1 MTSTLSPEHQVRSLL
16 EEGVAQRVF
25 PAAQAAA
32 FHGGRLAFSTAAGSN
47 AAGLV
52 SDSTLFDLGSLT
64 KIACTTTAFLSLWA
78 EGKLDPETP
87 LSRFFPRSPAGQAG
101 VTLADLLYHR
111 SGLPSFVPYFAKVM
125 PAVPALFDPR
135 CPAAVRMDV
144 RTTVVDAA
152 SQQPLRRD
160 PRTAAVYSDVGFI
173 LLGEVL
179 SDAASDTLES
189 VHEERVASRLE
200 VDLHFRRLSQ
210 HTGDPPANV
219 AATGTIRPREHAP
232 GQEGLWPPF
241 PAPKASRAGEVDDD
255 NAWVMDGV
263 AGHAG
268 LFGTALEVARF
279 GQRVIDE
286 ANGAGRIAPPEL
298 WARAFQV
305 DATVPGSTRALGF
318 DTPSPAGS
326 SAGQYLGKPGPA
338 VGHLG
343 FSGVSLWIDLSRGLS
358 VALCTNRTY
367 FGRAD
372 GRIKDFRPRFHDL
385 VVSALGG

>member
-1 MTSTLSPEHQVRSLL
+1 MTPTPSPEPRIRALL
-16 EEGVAQRVF
+16 EEGVTQRVF

-32 FHGGRLAFSTAAGSN
+32 FHAGQLAFSTAAGTTPTGPVN
-47 AAGLV
+47 ER
-52 SDSTLFDLGSLT
+52 TLFDLGSLT
-64 KIACTTTAFLSLWA
+64 KIACTATAFVSLWS
-78 EGKLDPETP
+78 EGKLTPDTP

-111 SGLPSFVPYFAKVM
+111 SGLPAFVPYFAKVM

-135 CPAAVRMDV
+135 CPASVRMDV
-144 RTTVVDAA
+144 RTTIVDAA

-160 PRTAAVYSDVGFI
+160 PRTAAVYSDVGFL
-173 LLGEVL
+173 LLGEIL
-179 SDAASDTLES
+179 SDAASDTLELL
-189 VHEERVASRLE
+189 HEQRVTDRLD
-200 VDLHFRRLSQ
+200 VDLHFRRLSA
-210 HTGDPPANV
+210 HIGDPPPNV
-219 AATGTIRPREHAP
+219 APTGSLRPREHAP

-241 PAPKASRAGEVDDD
+241 PAPKASRTGEVDDD

-268 LFGTALEVARF
+268 LFGSAQELARF
-279 GQRVIDE
+279 GQRLLDE
-286 ANGAGRIAPPEL
+286 AQGAGRIAPAEL
-298 WARAFQV
+298 WAQAFKI
-305 DATVPGSTRALGF
+305 DATVPGSTRALGY

-326 SAGQYLGKPGPA
+326 SAGLHLGKPGPA
-338 VGHLG
+338 IGHLG
-343 FSGVSLWIDLSRGLS
+343 FSGVSLWVDLPRRLS

-385 VVSALGG
+385 VVSALGA

>member
-1 MTSTLSPEHQVRSLL
+1 MSADQQLRALL

-32 FHGGRLAFSTAAGSN
+32 FRDGQLAFSTAAG
-47 AAGLV
+47 AAN
-52 SDSTLFDLGSLT
+52 DSTLFDLGSLT
-64 KIACTTTAFLSLWA
+64 KICCTTAAFISLWH
-78 EGKLDPETP
+78 EGKLAPDTP
-87 LSRFFPRSPAGQAG
+87 LSRFFPRSPASQAG

-111 SGLPSFVPYFAKVM
+111 SGLPAFVPYFAKVM

-144 RTTVVDAA
+144 RTTIVDTA

-160 PRTAAVYSDVGFI
+160 PRTSAVYSDVGFI

-179 SDAASDTLES
+179 SDAASETLEDL
-189 VHEERVASRLE
+189 HEEHVASRLG
-200 VDLHFRRLSQ
+200 VDLHFRRLS
-210 HTGDPPANV
+210 HHGDDGEPTNIAPTGAL
-219 AATGTIRPREHAP
+219 RPREHAP

-241 PAPKASRAGEVDDD
+241 PAPKPSRAGEVDDD

-279 GQRVIDE
+279 GQRLLDE
-286 ANGAGRIAPPEL
+286 LQGANRLAPPEL
-298 WARAFQV
+298 WAQAFLI
-305 DATVPGSTRALGF
+305 DASVPGSTRALGF

-326 SAGQYLGKPGPA
+326 SAGQLLGKPGPA

-343 FSGVSLWIDLSRGLS
+343 FTGVSLWVDLPRRLS
-358 VALCTNRTY
+358 VALLTNRTY

-372 GRIKDFRPRFHDL
+372 GRIKDLRPRFHDL
-385 VVSALGG
+385 AVTALGC